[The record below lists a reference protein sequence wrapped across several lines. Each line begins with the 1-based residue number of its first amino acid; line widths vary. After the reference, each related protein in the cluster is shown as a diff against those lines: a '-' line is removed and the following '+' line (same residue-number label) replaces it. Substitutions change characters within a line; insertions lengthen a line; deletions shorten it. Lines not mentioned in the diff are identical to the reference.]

1 MPECTLE
8 LKPLTEDEEL
18 IREFITEAN
27 EHLAAVENGMLAL
40 EQNAGS
46 SETLNAIFRGFHTI
60 KGLAG
65 FLEFTAIQALTHE
78 VETLLD
84 LARKGQLAV
93 SGGVVD
99 VVLEST
105 DIVRQE
111 LAIVE
116 QRLAGQ
122 TPVASRVDD
131 ALLKRIRAAARGDAA
146 PVKAVVAE
154 VETAKSHE
162 AASLRI
168 DTGKLDEL
176 MEMAGEL
183 VIAQTMVAQHPALVA
198 VDDAGLA
205 MNMAQLARL
214 ATNLQRVVM
223 SMRMVPVSAQF
234 QKTARVVR
242 DLSRRAGKQIAFET
256 AGDET
261 ELDKTIAEALGDPLL
276 HMIRNSIDHGIE
288 MPEERVAMG
297 KDATARIRLAAYHQ
311 AGQIVITISDDG
323 RGLNRERILAKALQ
337 NGLIREGQTLTDNEI
352 FMLIFEAG
360 FSTAEKV
367 TDISGRGV
375 GMDVVR
381 RHVQALR
388 GVIEIA
394 SKAHEGTTFSIKLPL
409 TLALMDGL
417 VVAVGSERYIVPVWF
432 VREML
437 RPTACMIDGE
447 HVTLRGTNL
456 SVARLQALV
465 EDAPRDSSLT
475 EGTLVVC
482 ETEGHRFG
490 LFVDEVIGRQEIVSK
505 SLGASFKDVRDLAGC
520 AILGDG
526 RVGLI
531 LDVDAFYKAR
541 VHAISADRERTGA
554 KQ

>member
-1 MPECTLE
+1 MLE
-8 LKPLTEDEEL
+8 TTVSTALADDEAM
-18 IREFITEAN
+18 IREFILEAN
-27 EHLAAVENGMLAL
+27 EHLASIENGMLAL
-40 EQNAGS
+40 EQDAGG
-46 SETLNAIFRGFHTI
+46 ETMHAIFRGFHTI

-65 FLEFTAIQALTHE
+65 FLEFTAIQTLTHE

-84 LARKGQLAV
+84 LARTGTLAV

-99 VVLEST
+99 VVLESS

-111 LAIVE
+111 LARIE

-122 TPVASRVDD
+122 TAAASRVDN
-131 ALLKRIRAAARGDAA
+131 ALLERIRAAARGEAA
-146 PVKAVVAE
+146 AVKGPAVA
-154 VETAKSHE
+154 VEAAKSHE

-176 MEMAGEL
+176 MEMVGEL
-183 VIAQTMVAQHPALVA
+183 AIAQAMVAQHVVVNDGSLTR
-198 VDDAGLA
+198 
-205 MNMAQLARL
+205 LARI
-214 ATNLQRVVM
+214 AANLQRVAM
-223 SMRMVPVSAQF
+223 SMRMVPLGAQF

-242 DLSRRAGKQIAFET
+242 DLSRRVGKQIAFET
-256 AGDET
+256 AGEET
-261 ELDKTIAEALGDPLL
+261 ELDKTIVEALADPLL

-288 MPEERVAMG
+288 TPEERVAMG
-297 KDATARIRLAAYHQ
+297 KDATARIRLAASHQ
-311 AGQIVITISDDG
+311 AGQIVIAISDDG
-323 RGLNRERILAKALQ
+323 RGLNKERILAKALQ
-337 NGLIREGQTLTDNEI
+337 HGLIRAGQEMTEDEI

-388 GVIEIA
+388 GRIEIV
-394 SKAHEGTTFSIKLPL
+394 SKAHEGTTFFIKLPL

-417 VVAVGSERYIVPVWF
+417 VVAVGSERYLVPVSS

-437 RPTACMIDGE
+437 RPAAERMDGE
-447 HVTLRGTNL
+447 CVTFRGTSL
-456 SVARLQALV
+456 EVVRLHALFGV
-465 EDAPRDSSLT
+465 TPRSYDFA

-482 ETEGHRFG
+482 ETEGQAFA
-490 LFVDEVIGRQEIVSK
+490 LFVDEVMGRQEVLSK
-505 SLGASFKDVRDLAGC
+505 SLGASFEEVRGFAGC

-526 RVGLI
+526 HVALV
-531 LDVDAFYKAR
+531 LDVDAVYQDGG
-541 VHAISADRERTGA
+541 HAGAIAADRQSKESMR
-554 KQ
+554 